1 MKDTESELYF
11 EDDDDDDA
19 CLAASV
25 ITFVVESP
33 TRRDEKKALCCTG
46 TREKANT
53 DVDDRRNIMENIETS
68 INNFR

>member
-1 MKDTESELYF
+1 MKETESELYF

-25 ITFVVESP
+25 TIFVVESP
-33 TRRDEKKALCCTG
+33 RRDEKKVLCCTG

-53 DVDDRRNIMENIETS
+53 DEDDRLNIIENIETS